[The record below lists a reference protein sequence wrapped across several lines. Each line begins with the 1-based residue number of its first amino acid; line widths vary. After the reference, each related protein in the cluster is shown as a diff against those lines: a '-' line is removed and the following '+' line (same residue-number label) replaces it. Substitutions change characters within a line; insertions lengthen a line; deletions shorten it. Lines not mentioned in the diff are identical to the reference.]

1 MIGRATYGNPWIF
14 QQIRHY
20 LETGEE
26 EPVPDLKERIRI
38 AKIHLERSVA
48 WKGEHI
54 AVMEIRKHWGSYF
67 KGLPNFK
74 PTKIR
79 LMEAKTASEVLDI
92 LNNMES
98 R

>member
-1 MIGRATYGNPWIF
+1 
-14 QQIRHY
+14 

-26 EPVPDLKERIRI
+26 LPKPDIQERVRI
-38 AKIHLERSVA
+38 ARLQLERSVS

-74 PTKIR
+74 PFKIK
-79 LMEAKTASEVLDI
+79 LMEAKTASEVNSI
-92 LNNMES
+92 LMEIENLS
-98 R
+98 